1 MVLSKTRDL
10 WSEITLK
17 ASMALGGIISG
28 IFTSTRTR
36 YCYKIMEFPMDVH
49 CDFFIPGR
57 ALRAAS
63 ALYRTLMLIFP
74 GWGRDPYE
82 AYFDKICNSKTAI
95 SCGEVFVRM
104 DIVQMD

>member
-1 MVLSKTRDL
+1 VSPDDRAMVLSKTRDL

-49 CDFFIPGR
+49 CGFFIPGGPFPTT
-57 ALRAAS
+57 S

-74 GWGRDPYE
+74 R
-82 AYFDKICNSKTAI
+82 
-95 SCGEVFVRM
+95 
-104 DIVQMD
+104 